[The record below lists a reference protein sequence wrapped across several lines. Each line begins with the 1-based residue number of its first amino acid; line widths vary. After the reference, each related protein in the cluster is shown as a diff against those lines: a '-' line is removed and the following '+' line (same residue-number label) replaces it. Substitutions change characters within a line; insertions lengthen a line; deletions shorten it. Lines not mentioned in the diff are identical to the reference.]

1 MASGKTPHTTLPLH
15 TKNNLITRA
24 QQKVSGTAGLTTDL
38 GHALA
43 WMVPRMLDA
52 MRILHQY
59 PYIFQLWM
67 SCLIKLL

>member
-1 MASGKTPHTTLPLH
+1 MCTHTRTCVSLQTNSG
-15 TKNNLITRA
+15 A